1 MYGASHKPLYDATYN
16 FWHRVSQCKYSHLR
30 SVSTNRIFSFLCNL
44 NYCFTATI
52 VKFFF
57 HFKNYLILHEFFQT
71 CTSFLKFIVIHFTLL
86 YKTCIFFLKDILFM
100 RLYKTCPPK
109 TLHNMSLCYSQN
121 MHFYYYYYKTL
132 QNLHRCPENCN
143 FSCNMHLCPESFY
156 YFANFIKHANFT
168 QHGSLLF
175 TKHAFLLFEN
185 FTKHASLS

>member
-1 MYGASHKPLYDATYN
+1 MYLFPE
-16 FWHRVSQCKYSHLR
+16 
-30 SVSTNRIFSFLCNL
+30 I
-44 NYCFTATI
+44 YC
-52 VKFFF
+52 
-57 HFKNYLILHEFFQT
+57 HSL
-71 CTSFLKFIVIHFTLL
+71 HFTLQNMH
-86 YKTCIFFLKDILFM
+86 LFPERYFIHETLQNM
-100 RLYKTCPPK
+100 PPK